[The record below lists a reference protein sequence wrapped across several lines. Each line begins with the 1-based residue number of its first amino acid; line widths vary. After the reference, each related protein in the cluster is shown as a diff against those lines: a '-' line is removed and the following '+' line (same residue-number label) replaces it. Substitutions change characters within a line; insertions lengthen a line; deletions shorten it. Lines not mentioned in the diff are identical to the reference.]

1 MEDTATAA
9 LAMAMADEGGAWR
22 ECEAGCGGG
31 EEEEDG
37 SELHFIWMSE

>member
-1 MEDTATAA
+1 MEDTATATAA

-31 EEEEDG
+31 EE
-37 SELHFIWMSE
+37 